1 MGRSS
6 IALAALRLLFAL
18 TGTLMAGSV
27 SVLPAAAGSAEL
39 TPEPAAPAPASL
51 NVRADR
57 QYTDTKSKANV
68 AEGNVSVQLGNAE
81 LHADRI
87 EFDAAYRTL
96 YARGAVRFRRGSQY
110 FQASSFR
117 YNLVQQEGLL
127 NDVYG
132 VIDLEEPLTNPLAN
146 PQKTSALTESAKAKP
161 ASPEDMPAV
170 ACPPLLPPLP
180 DWHPH
185 PWAVTAWGGQMIDAD
200 FGPTFLFDGR
210 MRPEGLLG
218 VGLQK
223 RIKRAGPLAIELEA
237 DLFSHIADQQQ
248 GGAYNQ
254 SQPNADLPSQSF
266 GEGILGIGAR
276 LWVQPWLSFSVV
288 EGISFYTDVSLYEKT
303 FREKSSQLL
312 NYLGFEVEAAVS
324 PDLSLVGRIHHRSGV
339 FGLFDGVSGGSNG
352 YLLGLRYRWGQDIPA
367 SNSYVMP
374 PLPECEIPDRNKH
387 VKPSSLSERLESIAL
402 GDGGDPQRHVSSNET
417 TQQLSIPPAQQQA
430 MRDEAIAEIDQRISN
445 IASKGSFSIEQRGG
459 IRTKRSNSSIQ
470 DENRFGAIRPAQ
482 LKIRGKT
489 QLVTGTISRWR
500 VQASKVLITKDGWKA
515 DRMGFSNDPFTPAQ
529 TRIDAEGVIAM
540 EQANGDVLL
549 SARRNRLIFEER
561 LPIPVTRR
569 QLIKGEEDVEN
580 RWVFGFDDRD
590 RDGFYIGRNL
600 KPIQLNRDFT
610 LTLEPQF
617 MVQRANNGET
627 SSYPAP
633 GKSADSEDVDQPTT
647 TPDLFG
653 LKAKLRGKLWDWDVN
668 LKSDISSFKPQNFAN
683 GSRYWGTFENDFEL
697 PWIGDVTA
705 RLFGAYRYRTWNGSL
720 GETNVYSALGGF
732 IEQRKAFELGK
743 LSNSYI
749 WRIGAG
755 NYQADS
761 FTSTNLTETLRSN
774 FYGSLTSSYPIWRG
788 ESAPL
793 TPEDAY
799 RYSPIA
805 IVPGLRFNTN
815 INTLLA
821 SYGDGTSQS
830 TFTLSVGPTLTLGT
844 FSRAFLDYTKLT
856 ISGSATLKNGSSP
869 FDFDQAIDLG
879 TLGIGITQQIAG
891 PLVLDAGIGVNVDP
905 ASEYYGN
912 VINSNIELR
921 WQRRSYDV
929 GFYVNPY
936 EGIGGFRFRLH
947 DFDFNGTGVPF
958 VPYTPTSWMN
968 TNKADRPF

>member
-1 MGRSS
+1 MSRSS
-6 IALAALRLLFAL
+6 IALAALRLFFAL
-18 TGTLMAGSV
+18 TGTLITGSV
-27 SVLPAAAGSAEL
+27 SVLPAAAGSAES
-39 TPEPAAPAPASL
+39 TPENVATSAASL

-57 QYTDTKSKANV
+57 QYADTKSKANV

-81 LHADRI
+81 LHADRV

-132 VIDLEEPLTNPLAN
+132 VIDLEEPLTNPLTSSQA
-146 PQKTSALTESAKAKP
+146 TSAPPESPTSAGRQ
-161 ASPEDMPAV
+161 DMPTV
-170 ACPPLLPPLP
+170 ACPPLLPPVP

-324 PDLSLVGRIHHRSGV
+324 PDLSLVGRIHHRSGA

-352 YLLGLRYRWGQDIPA
+352 YLLGLRYRWGQDTHQ
-367 SNSYVMP
+367 VERTLMP
-374 PLPECEIPDRNKH
+374 PLPECEAPDRNKH

-402 GDGGDPQRHVSSNET
+402 GDGGEPQGNVSGYGKPTEET
-417 TQQLSIPPAQQQA
+417 IPPGQQQA
-430 MRDEAIAEIDQRISN
+430 MRANAISNIDQRISQ
-445 IASKGSFSIEQRGG
+445 IALKGSFIIEPRVGSLTQ
-459 IRTKRSNSSIQ
+459 RSNSSIRN
-470 DENRFGAIRPAQ
+470 ENRFGAIRPTQ
-482 LKIRGKT
+482 LKNLEKT
-489 QLVTGTISRWR
+489 QLLSGRVSRWR
-500 VQASKVLITKDGWKA
+500 VQASEVLIKNNGWEA
-515 DRMGFSNDPFTPAQ
+515 DRMGFSNDPFTPTH
-529 TRIDAEGVIAM
+529 TRIDAEDVVAR
-540 EQANGDVLL
+540 EQADGDMII
-549 SARRNRLIFEER
+549 SARRNRLILEER
-561 LPIPVTRR
+561 LPIPLTRR

-580 RWVFGFDDRD
+580 RWILGFDDRD
-590 RDGFYIGRNL
+590 RDGFFIGRNL
-600 KPIQLNRDFT
+600 KPIELTRDFT
-610 LTLEPQF
+610 LRLEPQL

-627 SSYPAP
+627 SSYPAE
-633 GKSADSEDVDQPTT
+633 GESADSEDVAQPTT
-647 TPDLFG
+647 AADLLG
-653 LKAKLRGKLWDWDVN
+653 LKAELKGQIWDWDITLN
-668 LKSDISSFKPQNFAN
+668 ADISSFKPQNFAN
-683 GSRYWGTFENDFEL
+683 GSRYWGSIENDIEL
-697 PWIGDVTA
+697 PWLGDVTA
-705 RLFGAYRYRTWNGSL
+705 RLFGAYRYRSWNGSL

-732 IEQRKAFELGK
+732 IEQRKSFDLGE

-749 WRIGAG
+749 WRIGVG

-761 FTSTNLTETLRSN
+761 HTNTNLTEKLRAN
-774 FYGSLTSSYPIWRG
+774 FYGSINSSYPIWRG
-788 ESAPL
+788 ESAAL

-799 RYSPIA
+799 RYSPVA

-815 INTLLA
+815 INTLLS

-830 TFTLSVGPTLTLGT
+830 TLSLSVGPTLTLGT
-844 FSRAFLDYTKLT
+844 FSKAFLDYTKLT

-947 DFDFNGTGVPF
+947 DFDFKGTGVPF
-958 VPYTPTSWMN
+958 VPYIPTNWMKT
-968 TNKADRPF
+968 TNVDRPF

>member
-1 MGRSS
+1 MSRST
-6 IALAALRLLFAL
+6 IAVAAHRLLIAL
-18 TGTLMAGSV
+18 TGTLITGSV
-27 SVLPAAAGSAEL
+27 SVLPVTASSAES
-39 TPEPAAPAPASL
+39 TPETAASAPTSL
-51 NVRADR
+51 KVLADR
-57 QYTDTKSKANV
+57 QYTDTKSKATI

-96 YARGAVRFRRGSQY
+96 YARGAVRFRRGKQF
-110 FQASSFR
+110 FQASSLR
-117 YNLVQQEGLL
+117 YNIVQQEGQL
-127 NDVYG
+127 NNVYG
-132 VIDLEEPLTNPLAN
+132 VIDLEEPLTNPLTN
-146 PQKTSALTESAKAKP
+146 PQTKSEPAKSVKAKP

-237 DLFSHIADQQQ
+237 DLFSHIADKQQ

-324 PDLSLVGRIHHRSGV
+324 PELSLVGRIHHRSGA
-339 FGLFDGVSGGSNG
+339 FGLFNGVSGGSNG
-352 YLLGLRYRWGQDIPA
+352 YLLGLRYRWGRDTHELERTL
-367 SNSYVMP
+367 MP
-374 PLPECEIPDRNKH
+374 PPPQCEDPNLEKR
-387 VKPSSLSERLESIAL
+387 VEPSSLSERLESIAL
-402 GDGGDPQRHVSSNET
+402 GDGGNPQRHVSNHDKTEERT
-417 TQQLSIPPAQQQA
+417 IPPAQQQA
-430 MRDEAIAEIDQRISN
+430 MRKEAIAKVDQRISD
-445 IASKGSFSIEQRGG
+445 IALSGSFSIEQRGG
-459 IRTKRSNSSIQ
+459 TKTERSKSSIE
-470 DENRFGAIRPAQ
+470 DESLFGYIRPQQ
-482 LKIRGKT
+482 LKNREKT
-489 QLVTGTISRWR
+489 QLITGSISRWR
-500 VQASKVLITKDGWKA
+500 VQASKVLITKDGWESE
-515 DRMGFSNDPFTPAQ
+515 RISFTNDPYTPAQ
-529 TRIDAEGVIAM
+529 TRLEAEDVIARN
-540 EQANGDVLL
+540 QRNGDIVI
-549 SARRNRLIFEER
+549 SARRNRLILEER
-561 LPIPVTRR
+561 LPVPVNRR
-569 QLIKGEEDVEN
+569 QRIQKEQVEN
-580 RWVFGFDDRD
+580 RWNFGFDKED
-590 RDGFYIGRNL
+590 RDGFFIGRRL
-600 KPIQLNRDFT
+600 KPIQLNRNFT
-610 LTLEPQF
+610 LNMQPQF
-617 MVQRANNGET
+617 MVQRFNDGET
-627 SSYPAP
+627 NSYPAP
-633 GKSADSEDVDQPTT
+633 GESADSEEVKQFSSTG
-647 TPDLFG
+647 DLFG
-653 LKAKLRGKLWDWDVN
+653 LKAKLNGQLWGWATRLN
-668 LKSDISSFKPQNFAN
+668 ADISTFEPQNFAN
-683 GSRYWGTFENDFEL
+683 GSRYWGSVENDIDM

-720 GETNVYSALGGF
+720 GETDVYSAQAGF
-732 IEQRKAFELGK
+732 IEQRKSFNWGK
-743 LSNSYI
+743 SSNSSL
-749 WRIGAG
+749 WRIGIG

-761 FTSTNLTETLRSN
+761 SSSFNLTDSLRAN
-774 FYGSLTSSYPIWRG
+774 FYGSLTNNYPIWRG
-788 ESAPL
+788 EPAPL
-793 TPEDAY
+793 TPDQAY
-799 RYSPIA
+799 RYSPVA
-805 IVPGLRFNTN
+805 VVPGISFNTN
-815 INTLLA
+815 VNTLLA
-821 SYGDGTSQS
+821 AYGDGTSQNTIS
-830 TFTLSVGPTLTLGT
+830 FSGGPSLTLGT
-844 FSRAFLDYTKLT
+844 FSKPFFDYTQLS
-856 ISGSATLKNGSSP
+856 ISGGITLKQGDSP

-947 DFDFNGTGVPF
+947 DFDFKGTGLPF
-958 VPYTPTSWMN
+958 VPYTPTNRMKT
-968 TNKADRPF
+968 TNSDRPF

>member
-1 MGRSS
+1 MVRSS
-6 IALAALRLLFAL
+6 IALAAHRLLFAL
-18 TGTLMAGSV
+18 TGTLITGSM
-27 SVLPAAAGSAEL
+27 SVLPAAAGSAES
-39 TPEPAAPAPASL
+39 TPETVAPAPANL
-51 NVRADR
+51 NVRAAR
-57 QYTDTKSKANV
+57 QYIDTKSKANV
-68 AEGNVSVQLGNAE
+68 AEGKVSVQLGNAE
-81 LHADRI
+81 LHADRV

-132 VIDLEEPLTNPLAN
+132 VIDLEEPLTNPLTSSQA
-146 PQKTSALTESAKAKP
+146 TSAPPESPTSAGRQ
-161 ASPEDMPAV
+161 DMPTV
-170 ACPPLLPPLP
+170 ACPPLLPPVP

-324 PDLSLVGRIHHRSGV
+324 PDLSLVGRIHHRSGA

-352 YLLGLRYRWGQDIPA
+352 YLLGLRYRWGQDTHQ
-367 SNSYVMP
+367 VERTLMP
-374 PLPECEIPDRNKH
+374 PLPECEAPDRNKH

-402 GDGGDPQRHVSSNET
+402 GDGGEPQGNFSGYGKPTEET
-417 TQQLSIPPAQQQA
+417 IPPGQKQA
-430 MRDEAIAEIDQRISN
+430 MRANAISNIDQRISQ
-445 IASKGSFSIEQRGG
+445 IALKGSFIIEPRVGSLTQ
-459 IRTKRSNSSIQ
+459 RSNSSIRN
-470 DENRFGAIRPAQ
+470 ENRFGAIRPTQ
-482 LKIRGKT
+482 LKNLEKT
-489 QLVTGTISRWR
+489 QLLSGRVSRWR
-500 VQASKVLITKDGWKA
+500 VQASEVLIKNNGWEA
-515 DRMGFSNDPFTPAQ
+515 DRMGFSNDPFTPTH
-529 TRIDAEGVIAM
+529 TRIDAEDVVAR
-540 EQANGDVLL
+540 EQADGDMII
-549 SARRNRLIFEER
+549 SARRNRLILEER
-561 LPIPVTRR
+561 LPIPLTRR

-580 RWVFGFDDRD
+580 RWILGFDDRD
-590 RDGFYIGRNL
+590 RDGFFIGRNL
-600 KPIQLNRDFT
+600 KPIELTRDFT
-610 LTLEPQF
+610 LRLEPQL

-627 SSYPAP
+627 SSYPAE
-633 GKSADSEDVDQPTT
+633 GESADSEDVDQPTT
-647 TPDLFG
+647 AADLLG
-653 LKAKLRGKLWDWDVN
+653 LKAELKGQIWDWDITLN
-668 LKSDISSFKPQNFAN
+668 ADISSFKPQNFAN
-683 GSRYWGTFENDFEL
+683 GSRYWGSIENDIEL
-697 PWIGDVTA
+697 PWLGDVTA
-705 RLFGAYRYRTWNGSL
+705 RLFGAYRYRSWNGSL

-732 IEQRKAFELGK
+732 IEQRKSFDLGE

-749 WRIGAG
+749 WRIGVG

-761 FTSTNLTETLRSN
+761 HTNTNLTEKLRAN
-774 FYGSLTSSYPIWRG
+774 FYGSINSSYPIWRG
-788 ESAPL
+788 ESAAL

-799 RYSPIA
+799 RYSPVA

-815 INTLLA
+815 INTLLS

-830 TFTLSVGPTLTLGT
+830 TLSLSVGPTLTLGT
-844 FSRAFLDYTKLT
+844 FSKAFLDYTNLT
-856 ISGSATLKNGSSP
+856 ISASATLKNGSSP
-869 FDFDQAIDLG
+869 FEFDQAIDLG

-947 DFDFNGTGVPF
+947 DFDFKGTGVPF
-958 VPYTPTSWMN
+958 VPYIPTNWMKT
-968 TNKADRPF
+968 TNVDRPF

>member
-1 MGRSS
+1 M
-6 IALAALRLLFAL
+6 
-18 TGTLMAGSV
+18 
-27 SVLPAAAGSAEL
+27 
-39 TPEPAAPAPASL
+39 
-51 NVRADR
+51 
-57 QYTDTKSKANV
+57 
-68 AEGNVSVQLGNAE
+68 
-81 LHADRI
+81 
-87 EFDAAYRTL
+87 
-96 YARGAVRFRRGSQY
+96 
-110 FQASSFR
+110 
-117 YNLVQQEGLL
+117 
-127 NDVYG
+127 
-132 VIDLEEPLTNPLAN
+132 
-146 PQKTSALTESAKAKP
+146 
-161 ASPEDMPAV
+161 
-170 ACPPLLPPLP
+170 
-180 DWHPH
+180 
-185 PWAVTAWGGQMIDAD
+185 
-200 FGPTFLFDGR
+200 
-210 MRPEGLLG
+210 
-218 VGLQK
+218 
-223 RIKRAGPLAIELEA
+223 
-237 DLFSHIADQQQ
+237 
-248 GGAYNQ
+248 
-254 SQPNADLPSQSF
+254 
-266 GEGILGIGAR
+266 
-276 LWVQPWLSFSVV
+276 
-288 EGISFYTDVSLYEKT
+288 
-303 FREKSSQLL
+303 
-312 NYLGFEVEAAVS
+312 
-324 PDLSLVGRIHHRSGV
+324 
-339 FGLFDGVSGGSNG
+339 
-352 YLLGLRYRWGQDIPA
+352 
-367 SNSYVMP
+367 
-374 PLPECEIPDRNKH
+374 
-387 VKPSSLSERLESIAL
+387 
-402 GDGGDPQRHVSSNET
+402 
-417 TQQLSIPPAQQQA
+417 
-430 MRDEAIAEIDQRISN
+430 
-445 IASKGSFSIEQRGG
+445 
-459 IRTKRSNSSIQ
+459 
-470 DENRFGAIRPAQ
+470 
-482 LKIRGKT
+482 
-489 QLVTGTISRWR
+489 
-500 VQASKVLITKDGWKA
+500 
-515 DRMGFSNDPFTPAQ
+515 
-529 TRIDAEGVIAM
+529 
-540 EQANGDVLL
+540 
-549 SARRNRLIFEER
+549 
-561 LPIPVTRR
+561 
-569 QLIKGEEDVEN
+569 EN

-891 PLVLDAGIGVNVDP
+891 PLVLNAGIGINVDP
-905 ASEYYGN
+905 ASDYYGD
-912 VINSNIELR
+912 VIDSMIELR
-921 WQRRSYDV
+921 WQRRSYDI
-929 GFYVNPY
+929 GLYINPY

>member
-1 MGRSS
+1 MSRSS
-6 IALAALRLLFAL
+6 IALAALRLFFAL
-18 TGTLMAGSV
+18 TGTLITGSV
-27 SVLPAAAGSAEL
+27 SVLPAAAGSAES
-39 TPEPAAPAPASL
+39 TPENVATSAASL

-57 QYTDTKSKANV
+57 QYADTKSKANV

-81 LHADRI
+81 LHADRV

-132 VIDLEEPLTNPLAN
+132 VIDLEEPLTNPLTSSRA
-146 PQKTSALTESAKAKP
+146 TSAPPESP
-161 ASPEDMPAV
+161 TLASREDMPTV
-170 ACPPLLPPLP
+170 ACPPLLPPIP
-180 DWHPH
+180 DWHPQ

-324 PDLSLVGRIHHRSGV
+324 PDLSLVGRIHHRSGA

-352 YLLGLRYRWGQDIPA
+352 YLLGLRYRWGQDTHQ
-367 SNSYVMP
+367 VERTLMP
-374 PLPECEIPDRNKH
+374 PLPECEAPDRNKH

-402 GDGGDPQRHVSSNET
+402 GDGGEPQGNVSGYGKPTEET
-417 TQQLSIPPAQQQA
+417 IPPGQQQA
-430 MRDEAIAEIDQRISN
+430 MRANAISNIDQRISQ
-445 IASKGSFSIEQRGG
+445 IALKGSFIIEPRVGSLTQ
-459 IRTKRSNSSIQ
+459 RSNSSIRN
-470 DENRFGAIRPAQ
+470 ENRFGAIRPTQ
-482 LKIRGKT
+482 LKNLEKT
-489 QLVTGTISRWR
+489 QLLSGRVSRWR
-500 VQASKVLITKDGWKA
+500 VQASEVLIKNNGWEA
-515 DRMGFSNDPFTPAQ
+515 DRMGFSNDPFTPTH
-529 TRIDAEGVIAM
+529 TRIDAEDVVAR
-540 EQANGDVLL
+540 EQADGDMII
-549 SARRNRLIFEER
+549 SARRNRLILEER
-561 LPIPVTRR
+561 LPIPLTRR

-580 RWVFGFDDRD
+580 RWILGFDDRD
-590 RDGFYIGRNL
+590 RDGFFIGRNL
-600 KPIQLNRDFT
+600 KPIELTRDFT
-610 LTLEPQF
+610 LRLEPQL

-627 SSYPAP
+627 SSYPAE
-633 GKSADSEDVDQPTT
+633 GESADSEDVDQPTT
-647 TPDLFG
+647 AADLLG
-653 LKAKLRGKLWDWDVN
+653 LKAELKGQIWDWDITLN
-668 LKSDISSFKPQNFAN
+668 ADISSFKPQNFAN
-683 GSRYWGTFENDFEL
+683 GSRYWGSIENDIEL
-697 PWIGDVTA
+697 PWLGDVTA
-705 RLFGAYRYRTWNGSL
+705 RLFGAYRYRSWNGSL

-732 IEQRKAFELGK
+732 IEQRKSFDLGE

-749 WRIGAG
+749 WRIGVG

-761 FTSTNLTETLRSN
+761 HTNTNLTEKLRAN
-774 FYGSLTSSYPIWRG
+774 FYGSINSSYPIWRG
-788 ESAPL
+788 ESAAL

-799 RYSPIA
+799 RYSPVA

-815 INTLLA
+815 INTLLS

-830 TFTLSVGPTLTLGT
+830 TLSLSVGPTLTLGT
-844 FSRAFLDYTKLT
+844 FSKAFLDYTKLT

-947 DFDFNGTGVPF
+947 DFDFKGTGVPF
-958 VPYTPTSWMN
+958 VPYIPTNWMN
-968 TNKADRPF
+968 TTKVDRPF

>member
-1 MGRSS
+1 M
-6 IALAALRLLFAL
+6 AALRLFFAL
-18 TGTLMAGSV
+18 TGTLITGSV
-27 SVLPAAAGSAEL
+27 SVLPAAAGSAES
-39 TPEPAAPAPASL
+39 TPENVATSAASL

-57 QYTDTKSKANV
+57 QYADTKSKANV

-81 LHADRI
+81 LHADRV

-324 PDLSLVGRIHHRSGV
+324 PDLSLVGRIHHRSGA

-352 YLLGLRYRWGQDIPA
+352 YLLGLRYRWGQDTHQ
-367 SNSYVMP
+367 VERTLMP
-374 PLPECEIPDRNKH
+374 PLPECEAPDRNKH

-402 GDGGDPQRHVSSNET
+402 GDGGEPQGNVSGYGKPAEET
-417 TQQLSIPPAQQQA
+417 IPPGQQQA
-430 MRDEAIAEIDQRISN
+430 MRANAISNIDQRISQ
-445 IASKGSFSIEQRGG
+445 IALKGSFIIEPRVGSLTQ
-459 IRTKRSNSSIQ
+459 RSNSSIRN
-470 DENRFGAIRPAQ
+470 ENRFGAIRPTQ
-482 LKIRGKT
+482 LKNLEKT
-489 QLVTGTISRWR
+489 QLLSGRVSRWR
-500 VQASKVLITKDGWKA
+500 VQASEVLIKNNGWEA
-515 DRMGFSNDPFTPAQ
+515 DRMGFSNDPFTPTH
-529 TRIDAEGVIAM
+529 TRIDAEDVVAR
-540 EQANGDVLL
+540 EQANGDMII
-549 SARRNRLIFEER
+549 SARRNRLILEER
-561 LPIPVTRR
+561 LPIPLTRR
-569 QLIKGEEDVEN
+569 QLLKGEEDVEN
-580 RWVFGFDDRD
+580 RWVLGFDDRD
-590 RDGFYIGRNL
+590 RDGFFVGRNL
-600 KPIQLNRDFT
+600 KPIELTRDFT
-610 LTLEPQF
+610 LSLEPQL

-627 SSYPAP
+627 SSYPAE
-633 GKSADSEDVDQPTT
+633 GESADSEDVDQPTT
-647 TPDLFG
+647 AADLFG
-653 LKAKLRGKLWDWDVN
+653 LKAELKGQIWDWDITLN
-668 LKSDISSFKPQNFAN
+668 TDISSFKPQNFAN
-683 GSRYWGTFENDFEL
+683 GSRHWGSIENDIEL
-697 PWIGDVTA
+697 PWLGDVTA
-705 RLFGAYRYRTWNGSL
+705 RLFGAYRYRSWNGSL

-732 IEQRKAFELGK
+732 IEQRKSFDLGE

-749 WRIGAG
+749 WRIGVG

-761 FTSTNLTETLRSN
+761 HTNTNLTEKLRAN
-774 FYGSLTSSYPIWRG
+774 FYGSINSSYPIWRG
-788 ESAPL
+788 ESAAL

-799 RYSPIA
+799 RYSPVA

-815 INTLLA
+815 INTLLS

-830 TFTLSVGPTLTLGT
+830 TLSLSVGPTLTLGT
-844 FSRAFLDYTKLT
+844 FSKAFLDYTKLT

-968 TNKADRPF
+968 INKADRPF

>member
-6 IALAALRLLFAL
+6 IALAAHRLLFAL
-18 TGTLMAGSV
+18 TGTLITGSM
-27 SVLPAAAGSAEL
+27 SVLPAAASSAES
-39 TPEPAAPAPASL
+39 TPQKVASAPASL

-57 QYTDTKSKANV
+57 QYTDTKSKATI
-68 AEGNVSVQLGNAE
+68 AEGNVSVRLGNAE

-96 YARGAVRFRRGSQY
+96 YARGAVRFRRGKQF

-117 YNLVQQEGLL
+117 YNLVQNEGQL

-132 VIDLEEPLTNPLAN
+132 VIDLEEPLTNPLTTPRTA
-146 PQKTSALTESAKAKP
+146 SAPPESPTP
-161 ASPEDMPAV
+161 ASRDDMPTV
-170 ACPPLLPPLP
+170 ACPPLLPPVP
-180 DWHPH
+180 DWHPQ

-237 DLFSHIADQQQ
+237 DLFRHIADQQQ

-254 SQPNADLPSQSF
+254 SQPNADIPSQSF

-276 LWVQPWLSFSVV
+276 LWVQPWLSISVV

-324 PDLSLVGRIHHRSGV
+324 PDLSLVGRIHHRSGA

-352 YLLGLRYRWGQDIPA
+352 YLLGLRYRWGQDTHE
-367 SNSYVMP
+367 VERTLMP
-374 PLPECEIPDRNKH
+374 PLPECEAPDRNKH

-402 GDGGDPQRHVSSNET
+402 GDGGEPQRHVSGYGKPTEET
-417 TQQLSIPPAQQQA
+417 IPPGQQQA
-430 MRDEAIAEIDQRISN
+430 MRAKAISNIDQRISQ
-445 IASKGSFSIEQRGG
+445 IALEGGFIIEPRVGSLTQ
-459 IRTKRSNSSIQ
+459 RSNSSIRN
-470 DENRFGAIRPAQ
+470 ENRFGAIRPTQ
-482 LKIRGKT
+482 LNNLEKT
-489 QLVTGTISRWR
+489 QLLSGRVSRWR
-500 VQASKVLITKDGWKA
+500 VQASKVLITKNGWEA
-515 DRMGFSNDPFTPAQ
+515 DRMGFSNDPFTPTQ
-529 TRIDAEGVIAM
+529 TRIDAEDVVAR
-540 EQANGDVLL
+540 EQANGDMII
-549 SARRNRLIFEER
+549 SARRNRLILEER
-561 LPIPVTRR
+561 LPIPLTRR

-580 RWVFGFDDRD
+580 RWVLGFDDKD
-590 RDGFYIGRNL
+590 RDGFFVGRNL
-600 KPIQLNRDFT
+600 KPIELTRDFT
-610 LTLEPQF
+610 LSLEPQL

-627 SSYPAP
+627 SSYPAE
-633 GKSADSEDVDQPTT
+633 GESADSEDVDQPTT
-647 TPDLFG
+647 AADLLG
-653 LKAKLRGKLWDWDVN
+653 LKAELKGQIWDWDITLN
-668 LKSDISSFKPQNFAN
+668 TDISSFNPQNFAN
-683 GSRYWGTFENDFEL
+683 GSRYWGSIQNDIEL
-697 PWIGDVTA
+697 PWLGDVTA
-705 RLFGAYRYRTWNGSL
+705 RLFGAYRYRSWNGSL

-732 IEQRKAFELGK
+732 IEQRKSFDLGE

-749 WRIGAG
+749 WRIGVG

-761 FTSTNLTETLRSN
+761 FTNTNLTEKLRAN
-774 FYGSLTSSYPIWRG
+774 FYGSINSSYPIWRG
-788 ESAPL
+788 ESAAL

-799 RYSPIA
+799 RYSPVA

-815 INTLLA
+815 INTLVS

-830 TFTLSVGPTLTLGT
+830 TLSLSVGPTLTLGN
-844 FSRAFLDYTKLT
+844 FSKAFLDYTKLT

-947 DFDFNGTGVPF
+947 DFDFKGTGLPF
-958 VPYTPTSWMN
+958 VPYTPTNRMKT
-968 TNKADRPF
+968 TNSDRPF